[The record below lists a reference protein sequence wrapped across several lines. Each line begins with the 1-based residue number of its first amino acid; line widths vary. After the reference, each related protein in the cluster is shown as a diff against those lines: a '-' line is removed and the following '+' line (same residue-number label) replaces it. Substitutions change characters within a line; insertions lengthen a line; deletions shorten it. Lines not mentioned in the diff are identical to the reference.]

1 MVAGKASFNNMN
13 PRGWQFW
20 LTAHQP
26 HVLMKHME
34 GPNHETACAENLL
47 SGYKKIDLYWEIP

>member
-26 HVLMKHME
+26 HVLMKHVE

-47 SGYKKIDLYWEIP
+47 SGYKKIDLY